1 MHKTFEID
9 NIQGLKTLAE
19 ELLKEKGPNIWAFYG
34 EMGAGKTTLI
44 KNICEVLHVDQQV
57 TSPTFNLINEY
68 ESADNELVY
77 HFDFYRLNDIEE
89 ALNIGTMEY
98 FDSEN
103 LCLMEWPEKIET
115 LLPEIRR
122 NIYIQ
127 ILSNTQR
134 IIKVEDHV

>member
-1 MHKTFEID
+1 MQNTFEIE
-9 NIQGLKTLAE
+9 NIKDLVRVAQEMLSD
-19 ELLKEKGPNIWAFYG
+19 KGPRIWAFYG

-44 KNICEVLHVDQQV
+44 KAICKELKVDQHV

-68 ESADNELVY
+68 EAENNDLIY
-77 HFDFYRLNDIEE
+77 HFDFYRLDDFEE

-98 FDSEN
+98 FDSGE
-103 LCLMEWPEKIET
+103 LCLLEWPEKIET

-127 ILSNTQR
+127 IVNNSQR